1 MRTKYW
7 IALLTVCICLCAYIY
22 IRYITAKK
30 NIYKVS
36 DTTVLIDSL
45 ESKAKALEEDIN
57 KLDSIRN
64 EKIKE
69 TLSLSNDSTL
79 ELWKELVNDTS
90 FYGRVY

>member
-7 IALLTVCICLCAYIY
+7 IALLAVCVCLCAYIY

-36 DTTVLIDSL
+36 DTTALIDSL
-45 ESKAKALEEDIN
+45 ESKAKALEKDIN

-79 ELWKELVNDTS
+79 ELWKELVKDTS

>member
-1 MRTKYW
+1 M
-7 IALLTVCICLCAYIY
+7 
-22 IRYITAKK
+22 
-30 NIYKVS
+30 S
-36 DTTVLIDSL
+36 DTTALIDSL

-79 ELWKELVNDTS
+79 ALFYELVKE
-90 FYGRVY
+90 